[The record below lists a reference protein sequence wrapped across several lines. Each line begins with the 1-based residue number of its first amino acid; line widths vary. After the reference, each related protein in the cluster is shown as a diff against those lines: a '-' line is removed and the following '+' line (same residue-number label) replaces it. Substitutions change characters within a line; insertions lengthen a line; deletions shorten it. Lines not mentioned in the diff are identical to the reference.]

1 MEEISLSLGGVFDIC
16 RAIFLYL
23 EKKNNTI
30 VVIALADL
38 GIRSILERI
47 GYCSSK
53 ATVVM
58 LTKCYC

>member
-1 MEEISLSLGGVFDIC
+1 MSLNLGGVFNIC

-23 EKKNNTI
+23 EKNNTI